1 MAYNEIKK
9 VVTVQKKDQKGFV
22 HAFGTS
28 LPEQKM
34 TPLLQVNVQ
43 LYRFFRKGNICQIF
57 EIQFFAY
64 FDRLLCPSCIG
75 EKKSLDTLNFRPDM
89 ML

>member
-1 MAYNEIKK
+1 MHMVSRSNCPGDYDQTFFSVYAN
-9 VVTVQKKDQKGFV
+9 VSVGVFANHSTVLFAKG
-22 HAFGTS
+22 
-28 LPEQKM
+28 
-34 TPLLQVNVQ
+34 
-43 LYRFFRKGNICQIF
+43 IF
-57 EIQFFAY
+57 AKFLKFIFFAY